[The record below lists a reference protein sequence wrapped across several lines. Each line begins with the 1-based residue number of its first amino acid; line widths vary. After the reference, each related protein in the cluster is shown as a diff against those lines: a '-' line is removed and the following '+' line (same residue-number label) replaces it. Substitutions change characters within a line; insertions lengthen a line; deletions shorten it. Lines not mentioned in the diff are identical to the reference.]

1 MAPDQHQASS
11 PRGRGIGDATFE
23 FLRQLV
29 LIVMA
34 ILLYFAVRGLTEGD
48 VKAAIA
54 TGLDIL
60 EFEARI
66 GLDLEHWAQ
75 GLIVDNHALVTF
87 SNWVYIWGHWPVIS
101 AVLVW
106 TFITNREAFLLL
118 RNAMFISGAIG
129 LLIFMAYP
137 VAPPRLLEV
146 GLMDTVSEFSNSYR
160 ILQPPDLVN
169 QYAAVPSLHVGWNL
183 LIGITIFNSTNRWW
197 LKAVG
202 VIIPVL
208 MAISVVVTANHFVI
222 DGFLGAIVA
231 LIGLW
236 ASKRFTP
243 QLVELDNRMRGW
255 WARKRGRIPT
265 TVMPPTEDSSD
276 DELIDAER

>member
-1 MAPDQHQASS
+1 MNTHGADGPA
-11 PRGRGIGDATFE
+11 PRGHGFGRASFE
-23 FLRQLV
+23 FLRQVV
-29 LIVMA
+29 LILTA
-34 ILLYFAVRGLTEGD
+34 ILLYFGVRGLTEGD
-48 VKAAIA
+48 VSSAVKA
-54 TGLDIL
+54 GLEIL
-60 EFEARI
+60 AFEERI

-75 GLIVDNHALVTF
+75 GLIVDNDALVAF

-101 AVLVW
+101 LVLVW
-106 TFITNREAFLLL
+106 TYLTNRSAFLTL

-129 LLIFMAYP
+129 LVIFMSYP

-183 LIGITIFNSTNRWW
+183 LIGITIFTSTRRIW
-197 LKAVG
+197 LRAIG

-243 QLVELDNRMRGW
+243 QLVALDRRIHEW
-255 WARKRGRIPT
+255 FRRRRRSRKT
-265 TVMPPTEDSSD
+265 DA
-276 DELIDAER
+276 DECPDRDLVETSA